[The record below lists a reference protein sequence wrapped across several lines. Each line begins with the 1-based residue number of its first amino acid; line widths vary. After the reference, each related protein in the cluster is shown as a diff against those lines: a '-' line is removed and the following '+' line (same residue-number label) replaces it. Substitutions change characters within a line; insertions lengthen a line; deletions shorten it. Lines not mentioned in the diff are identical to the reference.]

1 MQVTRTTPAAPDEL
15 WRWVSDV
22 EHWADLLPTMR
33 SVIRTDGD
41 GPVGLGDRFA
51 VKATGLPLATYEI
64 TDWQPGR
71 TFTWVASAPGVRTTA
86 SHEME
91 PTDNGS
97 VMTLGIAWSG
107 PLAWLAGLLL
117 GAKAGRMVQQE
128 ADTFVQLAEH
138 AD

>member
-22 EHWADLLPTMR
+22 EHWADLLPTMQ
-33 SVIRTDGD
+33 SVTRIDGD
-41 GPVGLGDRFA
+41 GPVGPGDRFA

-64 TDWQPGR
+64 TDWQPAR

-86 SHEME
+86 SHQLEA
-91 PTDNGS
+91 TDDGS

-107 PLAWLAGLLL
+107 PLAWLARLLL
-117 GAKAGRMVQQE
+117 GAKAGRMVERE